1 MNEEMTKVTVMEL
14 GLAIR
19 KMKEALLRLDTLLL
33 MECQCGKCEEMS
45 KTLCFMRNQHFN
57 YLMREEPIKVECACL
72 NFLITEC
79 SCVDKLFGMCLM
91 IKYRGDLLKSK
102 LA

>member
-1 MNEEMTKVTVMEL
+1 MARVTFMEL
-14 GLAIR
+14 DKAVY
-19 KMKEALLRLDTLLL
+19 KMKQALVRLDTLLL
-33 MECQCGKCEEMS
+33 MQCQCGKCEEMS

-57 YLMREEPIKVECACL
+57 YLMREEPRKVECACL

-91 IKYRGDLLKSK
+91 TKFRGDLLKSK
-102 LA
+102 LG